1 MIWTLDIKLIRGR
14 WATGDWSAT
23 IAIDAAATLDDLHL
37 FIQRTLDF
45 DNDHLSDF
53 FVARTP
59 TSAKRTRCRFD
70 ATLEDLFPL
79 PKGHKLFYLF
89 DYGDNWLF
97 QIGRTRKKPFEP
109 EPDSEYLRLISE
121 QGEKPRQYPAFD

>member
-23 IAIDAAATLDDLHL
+23 NAIDATTTLDDLHL

-53 FVARTP
+53 FVTRMP
-59 TSAKRTRCRFD
+59 TSAKRARCHFD
-70 ATLEDLFPL
+70 ATLESLFPL

-97 QIGRTRKKPFEP
+97 QIGRTRKKPFEA
-109 EPDSEYLRLISE
+109 ELGGEYPRLLSE
-121 QGEKPRQYPAFD
+121 QGEKPRQYPVFE